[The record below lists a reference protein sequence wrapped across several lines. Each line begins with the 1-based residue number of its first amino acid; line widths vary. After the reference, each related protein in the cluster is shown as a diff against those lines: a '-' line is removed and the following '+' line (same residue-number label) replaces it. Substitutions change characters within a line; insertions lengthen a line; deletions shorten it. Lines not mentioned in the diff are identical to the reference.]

1 MRSYENEINRALQK
15 TAELAFL
22 EAKTCCPVR
31 TGRLKNSIKL
41 NCKGNTAV
49 IGTEVEYAAAVELGT
64 ERQQPKSFLGRGI
77 NAAKAEASR
86 IFTAEMFGE
95 RSKKNG

>member
-1 MRSYENEINRALQK
+1 MISYENEINRALQK
-15 TAELAFL
+15 TAELAFF

-49 IGTEVEYAAAVELGT
+49 IGTDVEYAAAVELGT

-77 NAAKAEASR
+77 NAAKAEAAR
-86 IFTAEMFGE
+86 IFISEMFGE
-95 RSKKNG
+95 RSGKNG

>member
-1 MRSYENEINRALQK
+1 MKSYENEINTALQK
-15 TAELAFL
+15 TAELAFF

-31 TGRLKNSIKL
+31 TGRLKNSIQL
-41 NCKGNTAV
+41 SRKGNTAV
-49 IGTEVEYAAAVELGT
+49 IGTDVEYAPAVELGT

-86 IFTAEMFGE
+86 IFIAEMFGK

>member
-1 MRSYENEINRALQK
+1 MKSYENEIDTALQK

-31 TGRLKNSIKL
+31 TGRLKNSIQL
-41 NCKGNTAV
+41 NCKGNSAV
-49 IGTEVEYAAAVELGT
+49 IGTDVEYAAAVELGT

-77 NAAKAEASR
+77 NAAKSQAAG
-86 IFTAEMFGE
+86 IFISEMFGG
-95 RSKKNG
+95 RSGKNG